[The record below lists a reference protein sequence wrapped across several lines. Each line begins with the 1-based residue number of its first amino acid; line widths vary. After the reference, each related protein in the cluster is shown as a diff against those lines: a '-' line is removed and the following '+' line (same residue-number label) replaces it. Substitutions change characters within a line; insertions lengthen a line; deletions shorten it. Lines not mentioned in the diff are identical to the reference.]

1 MGDEDG
7 GRRDERRECL
17 FIAMCVFRDYTCC
30 RNDSVRFGSK
40 FAICRYVEVGATSL
54 WNLGVAGDIG
64 AMDVAI
70 GKPRSYSIRADGLR
84 SEQSHK
90 GHHQIGR
97 HGFDEDKQ
105 MRFSYEVSY
114 MPTARLSHIETHSI
128 IISLGKYVPYQCK
141 VCPCQQQPAP

>member
-1 MGDEDG
+1 M
-7 GRRDERRECL
+7 
-17 FIAMCVFRDYTCC
+17 
-30 RNDSVRFGSK
+30 
-40 FAICRYVEVGATSL
+40 FAICWYVEVGAISL
-54 WNLGVAGDIG
+54 WTLGVAGEIIR

-70 GKPRSYSIRADGLR
+70 SKPRSYSIRADGLR
-84 SEQSHK
+84 SEQLHK

-97 HGFDEDKQ
+97 HGLDEDKQ

-128 IISLGKYVPYQCK
+128 IISLCRYVPYQCK